1 MSNALAKRNF
11 TEGPLFK
18 RLFLF
23 ALPLMLSGL
32 LQVGYNMADSIVVG
46 KYSGDS
52 LALAAIGSTSIYN
65 VLIIH
70 LLLGFSMGAG
80 VVVAQAF
87 GAKDDEKLEK
97 SIHTSMLISLI
108 SGIAFAIIGFIL
120 TKPVLLLLN
129 TKPEL
134 IGAATLYMHIICVG
148 IPANVIYN
156 FGASVLRSLGDSNSS
171 LYILAGS
178 GALNIILNVFFVVLC
193 NMTVDGVAWAT
204 VISQYLSAIL
214 VIVFMMMQKGKSKF
228 SIKKLRMDKKVL
240 IAVMKL
246 GIPAGFSNSLF
257 SLSNMII
264 TSAFNTFSTETI
276 YARTVVQ
283 NVDSIVTTLITSY
296 QRSTMTFVAQ
306 NYGAGKFDR
315 IKRSFWYSMIQMLT
329 ITISISAIILLFHR
343 PIASLYIGND
353 NPSKELILDMVGPFF
368 AILLGTYFICG
379 IMDVMEAMLRG
390 IKYSVS
396 PSIVSIF
403 TIVVFRVFWVYFI
416 FPYKPFDTPEWLMAN
431 FPISWGLAIIAYIV
445 ITVIAWRK
453 IKKIFAKN

>member
-1 MSNALAKRNF
+1 MSNALSKKNF
-11 TEGPLFK
+11 TEGPLFT

-32 LQVGYNMADSIVVG
+32 LQVGYNMADSIIVG

-52 LALAAIGSTSIYN
+52 NALAAVGSTNIYN
-65 VLIIH
+65 VLIIN

-87 GAKDDEKLEK
+87 GAKDDKKLEK
-97 SIHTSMLISLI
+97 SIHSSMLISVI
-108 SGIAFAIIGFIL
+108 SGVLFAVLGYVL
-120 TKPVLLLLN
+120 TRPVLLLLN
-129 TKPEL
+129 TKEEL
-134 IGAATLYMHIICVG
+134 LESAILYMHILCIG
-148 IPANVIYN
+148 IPANIIYN
-156 FGASVLRSLGDSNSS
+156 FGASVLRSLGDSSSS

-178 GALNIILNVFFVVLC
+178 GAVNIVLNLIFVISYGMGVA
-193 NMTVDGVAWAT
+193 GVAWAT

-214 VIVFMMMQKGKSKF
+214 VVLFMMLQKGAAKF
-228 SIKKLRMDKKVL
+228 RFKKIRMDKSTC
-240 IAVMKL
+240 IAIMKL
-246 GIPAGFSNSLF
+246 GLPAGFSNSLF
-257 SLSNMII
+257 SVSNMIV
-264 TSAFNTFSTETI
+264 TSAFNTFPTETI

-306 NYGAGKFDR
+306 NYGAGNFDR

-329 ITISISAIILLFHR
+329 ITITISAIILIFHR

-353 NPSKELILDMVGPFF
+353 NASKEIILDMVGPFF

-379 IMDVMEAMLRG
+379 IMNVMEAMLRG
-390 IKYSVS
+390 IKYSLS

-403 TIVVFRVFWVYFI
+403 TIVVFRVLWVYFV
-416 FPYKPFDTPEWLMAN
+416 FPYDPFDNAEWLMAS
-431 FPISWGLAIIAYIV
+431 FPISWGLAIIPYV
-445 ITVIAWRK
+445 FITVIAWK
-453 IKKIFAKN
+453 KLKKIFRK